1 MSDFHDL
8 YHVIIEELDNYADND
23 NIIKDITDK
32 LNSTD
37 LFNQNERL
45 KNKIIKYLNILR
57 NNENNFFGNVEKL
70 AGELGT
76 KVKLNKEQAENVAVE
91 LEDILDPKTVKTLI
105 GYLEDRDTTGGLDID
120 NYCGNKTTF
129 KDLFDAAG
137 LKEEQDKLIPYLLN
151 KRFHTYPVTGKGEL
165 LFSFVFSDAR
175 RPGGKKD
182 KEAGDVMVG
191 ENPGKKMEVKGE
203 GGRLGGQSGYGK
215 GFTVAKTFKTAFLD
229 MGPDDPEKRQEF
241 VKDVKASP
249 NSSFNFNTK
258 QLKNQANAFLT
269 LCNKVAENDA
279 TFSLDKAKQIMEE
292 GFSQLY
298 TDETAFKEALEA
310 YNFINHLKETT
321 GESDG
326 KPVKTFSIDKPE
338 NFFQTTLL
346 FGVYYY
352 YLLENFTYFAVF
364 NDTSFIIFNFAD
376 FTPSGGGQSFNE
388 VETKILGTLNFRN
401 SAFGDND
408 GEMGGKISVSLKAK

>member
-8 YHVIIEELDNYADND
+8 YHVIIEELDNYTDND

-37 LFNQNERL
+37 LFSQNERL
-45 KNKIIKYLNILR
+45 KNKIVKYLKILR
-57 NNENNFFGNVEKL
+57 NNENNFFENVEKL
-70 AGELGT
+70 ADLLLS

-91 LEDILDPKTVKTLI
+91 LEDRLDPKTVKILI
-105 GYLEDRDTTGGLDID
+105 DYLQDRDTAGLNID
-120 NYCGNKTTF
+120 NYCGDKTTF

-182 KEAGDVMVG
+182 KEVGDVIV
-191 ENPGKKMEVKGE
+191 NSKKMEVKGE

-241 VKDVKASP
+241 VKEVKESP

-258 QLKNQANAFLT
+258 QLRNQANAFLT
-269 LCNKVAENDA
+269 LCNKVAENNT

-310 YNFINHLKETT
+310 YNFINHLKETAV
-321 GESDG
+321 ESDG
-326 KPVKTFSIDKPE
+326 KTIKTFSIDKPE
-338 NFFQTTLL
+338 SFFKTTLL

-352 YLLENFTYFAVF
+352 YLLEEFTYFAVF

-376 FTPSGGGQSFNE
+376 FTPSGGTEPNE
-388 VETKILGTLNFRN
+388 VETKILETLNFRN